1 MKSNEKAEAAM
12 KALDDKK
19 ASNIELL
26 DVSKQTSLGD
36 YFVVAS
42 CQSTVQ
48 VRACVDEVEEQLE
61 KEGIVVLHKEGYSTG
76 SWVLMDYGD
85 VVIHVMQQEVREFY
99 GIERLWDEAGT
110 AVKAEDQKADMNI

>member
-1 MKSNEKAEAAM
+1 MTSLQKANIAA

-19 ASNIELL
+19 ASNIEIL

-48 VRACVDEVEEQLE
+48 VRACIDEVEEQLE

-76 SWVLMDYGD
+76 SWVLADYGD
-85 VVIHVMQQEVREFY
+85 VIVHVMQQEVREFY
-99 GIERLWDEAGT
+99 GIERLWDDAGT
-110 AVKAEDQKADMNI
+110 AKIITEE

>member
-1 MKSNEKAEAAM
+1 MIMTSLEKANAVI
-12 KALDDKK
+12 KALSDKK

-42 CQSTVQ
+42 CQSSVQ

-61 KEGIVVLHKEGYSTG
+61 ELGIVVLHKEGYSAG
-76 SWVLMDYGD
+76 SWILMDYGD
-85 VVIHVMQQEVREFY
+85 VIVHVMQQEMREFY

-110 AVKAEDQKADMNI
+110 AVKSGEKNEG

>member
-1 MKSNEKAEAAM
+1 MTSLEKAKLAM
-12 KALDDKK
+12 KALEDKK
-19 ASNIELL
+19 ATNIELL

-61 KEGIVVLHKEGYSTG
+61 KEGIVVYHKEGYSSG
-76 SWVLMDYGD
+76 SWILMDYGD
-85 VVIHVMQQEVREFY
+85 IVVHVMQQEIREFY
-99 GIERLWDEAGT
+99 GIERLWDDAGT
-110 AVKAEDQKADMNI
+110 AKKVEQTEE

>member
-1 MKSNEKAEAAM
+1 MTSLEKAQIAA

-19 ASNIELL
+19 ATNIEIL

-48 VRACVDEVEEQLE
+48 VRACVDEVEEKLDE
-61 KEGIVVLHKEGYSTG
+61 RGIVVLHKEGYSSG
-76 SWVLMDYGD
+76 SWILMDYGD
-85 VVIHVMQQEVREFY
+85 VVVHVMQQEVREFY

-110 AVKAEDQKADMNI
+110 AVKSED